1 MQEFIDALAENYQ
14 LDDHKI
20 KEQSVILKI
29 SSTLEEMACPYCDAV
44 SRRVHSIYEREIQDL
59 PMQNKSVILLV
70 KTRKMF
76 CDNPKCSKKTFSER
90 HTFAGTKGQKTRRLE
105 NRIILESVQLSS
117 VNASSILKAENID
130 ISKSSICTLLKKNA
144 VHCG

>member
-1 MQEFIDALAENYQ
+1 MQEFIDALVENYQ
-14 LDDHKI
+14 LDDYKI

-29 SSTLEEMACPYCDAV
+29 SSTLEEMACPYCNAV
-44 SRRVHSIYEREIQDL
+44 SRRVHSIYERKIQDL
-59 PMQNKSVILLV
+59 PMQNKKVILLV

-90 HTFAGTKGQKTRRLE
+90 HMFADTKGQNTRRLE

-130 ISKSSICTLLKKNA
+130 VSKSSVCALLKKNA